1 MPRIRSDA
9 KAGFEFSQHSA
20 PRQGWHFEAVDQ
32 GGGKCRDH
40 CDHQICQ
47 ALKER
52 SGGRGECGGVWLEQ
66 RSCRRTYQPLESCEE
81 ANVRKSGIRAA
92 SITSS
97 PLGGL
102 NEPAPNLR
110 KNRFKCSGE
119 SRVRDLSAVN
129 CPPTAKSGI

>member
-47 ALKER
+47 ALKPG
-52 SGGRGECGGVWLEQ
+52 SGVNQTRFCKKWPKMGVSSQRLLQQSIDFDNCRLTPLAVLARGLDRGCSL
-66 RSCRRTYQPLESCEE
+66 SSL
-81 ANVRKSGIRAA
+81 AA
-92 SITSS
+92 W
-97 PLGGL
+97 G
-102 NEPAPNLR
+102 NW
-110 KNRFKCSGE
+110 
-119 SRVRDLSAVN
+119 
-129 CPPTAKSGI
+129 PTAE

>member
-32 GGGKCRDH
+32 GGGKCRNHSDR
-40 CDHQICQ
+40 QICQ

-97 PLGGL
+97 ALGGL

-110 KNRFKCSGE
+110 KNPKLADGCALQ
-119 SRVRDLSAVN
+119 VPAA
-129 CPPTAKSGI
+129 TAR